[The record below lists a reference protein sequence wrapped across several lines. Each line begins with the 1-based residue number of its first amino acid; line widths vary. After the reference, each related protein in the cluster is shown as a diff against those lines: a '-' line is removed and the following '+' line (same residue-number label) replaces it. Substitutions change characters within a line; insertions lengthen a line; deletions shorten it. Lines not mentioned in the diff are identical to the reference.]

1 VALAALDIDLTI
13 VLGAAIVTA
22 LVAYRTALPITA
34 LEIVAGIVIVTL
46 LGISL
51 PAGTTDLVIIGSLLI
66 VFLAGLETGM
76 AYIRAHAKQ
85 AFAIGLPAFLIPFLG
100 LFALLFWGA
109 HAPFL
114 VSVIGATALADTSI
128 SVVYTTLHQ
137 FELTELPFG
146 RLLLAATLVV
156 NLFEDTSITV
166 TTFLTGPG
174 VLFTLVVLIVL
185 LVAAIYLPRLA
196 RAASEKATGTFAN
209 IGARTLL
216 FSLSVLS
223 VLSALVGVP
232 GILFVFLM
240 GLIFA
245 EYADRTLVSDTR
257 KFAFALFVPIYF
269 IAVGLRVD
277 LGEVLSHW
285 PLLVGLILAAT
296 LLKIGATYPIALK
309 VFRPG
314 RAGPVA
320 VILNARLTSAT
331 VILLLTL
338 TIGLIPISWYSIL
351 ISAVVLLALGSS
363 LALRAF
369 PMFHSVEAA
378 KAAFAGDLQPP
389 VAPVRSP

>member
-1 VALAALDIDLTI
+1 LAALDVDLTI
-13 VLGAAIVTA
+13 VLGAAIATA
-22 LVAYRTALPITA
+22 LIASRTALPITA
-34 LEIVAGIVIVTL
+34 LEIVAGIVIVAL
-46 LGISL
+46 LGIVL

-76 AYIRAHAKQ
+76 TYIRAHARQ
-85 AFAIGLPAFLIPFLG
+85 AFAIGLPAFLVPFLG
-100 LFALLFWGA
+100 LFALLHWGA
-109 HAPFL
+109 HAPLL

-128 SVVYTTLHQ
+128 SVVYTTLQ
-137 FELTELPFG
+137 QYELTELPFG

-156 NLFEDTSITV
+156 NLFEDTSITF

-174 VLFTLVVLIVL
+174 FLFTLLILGCL
-185 LVAAIYLPRLA
+185 LAAAVYLPRFA
-196 RAASEKATGTFAN
+196 RAASERATASFAN

-216 FSLSVLS
+216 FSLGVLS

-245 EYADRTLVSDTR
+245 EYADRSFVSDTR
-257 KFAFALFVPIYF
+257 KFAFALFVPVYF

-277 LGEVLSHW
+277 LSEVLAQW
-285 PLLVGLILAAT
+285 PLLLVLTAAAT
-296 LLKIGATYPIALK
+296 LLKVGATYPVARR

-314 RAGPVA
+314 RAGPVS

-331 VILLLTL
+331 VILLLTQTL
-338 TIGLIPISWYSIL
+338 GLIPTSWYSIL
-351 ISAVVLLALGSS
+351 ISAVVILAIGSS

-369 PMFHSVEAA
+369 PMFRSVEAA
-378 KAAFAGDLQPP
+378 KATFAGDLNPAQ
-389 VAPVRSP
+389 ALMADR

>member
-1 VALAALDIDLTI
+1 VAALDIDLTV

-22 LVAYRTALPITA
+22 LLAHRTDLPITA
-34 LEIVAGIVIVTL
+34 LEIVAGVLIVIFLGLTL
-46 LGISL
+46 
-51 PAGTTDLVIIGSLLI
+51 PEGTTDLVIIGSLLI

-76 AYIRAHAKQ
+76 TYLRSHARQ
-85 AFAIGLPAFLIPFLG
+85 AFAIGLPAFLVPFLG
-100 LFALLFWGA
+100 IFGVLYWGA
-109 HAPFL
+109 HAPLL
-114 VSVIGATALADTSI
+114 VSIIGATALADTSI

-146 RLLLAATLVV
+146 RLLLAVTLVV
-156 NLFEDTSITV
+156 NLFEDTSITI

-174 VLFTLVVLIVL
+174 VLFTLAILGGL
-185 LVAAIYLPRLA
+185 LAAAIFLPRLA
-196 RAASEKATGTFAN
+196 RAASERARGSFAN
-209 IGARTLL
+209 IRTRTLL

-245 EYADRTLVSDTR
+245 EYADRGFVSDTR
-257 KFAFALFVPIYF
+257 KFAFALFVPVYF

-277 LGEVLSHW
+277 PAEVLAEW
-285 PLLVGLILAAT
+285 PLLLLLTGAAT
-296 LLKIGATYPIALK
+296 LFKIGATYPIALR

-331 VILLLTL
+331 VILLLTQA
-338 TIGLIPISWYSIL
+338 IGLIPISWYSVL
-351 ISAVVLLALGSS
+351 VSAVVILALGSS
-363 LALRAF
+363 LALRVF
-369 PMFHSVEAA
+369 PMFRSIESARA
-378 KAAFAGDLQPP
+378 TFAGDIHPATTVP
-389 VAPVRSP
+389 SPGD